1 MGLFSSRK
9 KNKNATTA
17 PMTETKSQELPE
29 EEQPTKFDAINEQ
42 AQVIEREID
51 SSSVTPSN
59 TSIEEVSHEVISRS
73 KEVLDSNE
81 QTTGAEEDEEV
92 VTAHYVLFS
101 QKPPV
106 THSIGQTK
114 ILAII
119 NQKGG
124 VGKSTTA
131 VNLAAALGALNKEV
145 LLVDLDPQ
153 GNATTGVGMERG
165 DIKNSIYEVLIKKCE
180 IENSIIKTKSK
191 NLWLIPAYL
200 NLAGVDMEL
209 VELEREYREKNEPFS
224 RVNRLKE
231 EISKIKDNYDF
242 IIIDCPP
249 SLGILTTNALAAS
262 DSVLIPV
269 QCEYFALEGIM
280 QLINTIMLAQ
290 KKVNPNLDIEGVLLT
305 MLTANTNLGLE
316 VIESIRS
323 FFKER
328 VYDTIIPRLIR
339 LAEAPSHGKPIL
351 EYEPRSRGTL
361 AYLNLAK
368 EVIERNGTK
377 EESTR

>member
-1 MGLFSSRK
+1 MGK
-9 KNKNATTA
+9 II
-17 PMTETKSQELPE
+17 
-29 EEQPTKFDAINEQ
+29 AI
-42 AQVIEREID
+42 V
-51 SSSVTPSN
+51 
-59 TSIEEVSHEVISRS
+59 
-73 KEVLDSNE
+73 
-81 QTTGAEEDEEV
+81 
-92 VTAHYVLFS
+92 
-101 QKPPV
+101 
-106 THSIGQTK
+106 
-114 ILAII
+114 

-124 VGKSTTA
+124 VGKTTTSI
-131 VNLAAALGALNKEV
+131 NLSASLGVLNKKV

-153 GNATTGVGMERG
+153 GNATTGVGLERG
-165 DIKNSIYEVLIKKCE
+165 EIKNSIYEVLVEKADIKDA
-180 IENSIIKTKSK
+180 IVKTKSK
-191 NLWLIPAYL
+191 NLSLLPAYL

-209 VELEREYREKNEPFS
+209 IELEKAHKSKNEHFS

-231 EISKIKDNYDF
+231 ELIKVKDNYDY

-249 SLGILTTNALAAS
+249 SLGILTTNALAAA

-280 QLINTIMLAQ
+280 QLINTITLAQ

-305 MLTANTNLGLE
+305 MLTTNTNLGLE
-316 VIESIRS
+316 VIDSIKS

-351 EYEPRSRGTL
+351 EYEPRSKGTL

-377 EESTR
+377 EESVR